1 MHTATDQTLLL
12 IQKSKY
18 IQSRYELESDTHLA
32 PTYPVFS
39 YSHFTT
45 FRYIYSI
52 RNSFKDDATFTMFI
66 QMMYQLLLSFK
77 FPFKCRKI
85 MAVGPSDSGKTTW
98 IGPILEV
105 MDPQHVASITTETPF
120 GAQMITASTQLLFVD
135 EWSANRKQFDQCK
148 MVFQGGDQV
157 IAQKCKLPGKFR
169 YQSGVYLTMNEVRFH
184 FIIVRNLLQ
193 MHACFFNHFTF
204 PLVGPPISP

>member
-18 IQSRYELESDTHLA
+18 TQLRYELESDTHLA

-135 EWSANRKQFDQCK
+135 F
-148 MVFQGGDQV
+148 V
-157 IAQKCKLPGKFR
+157 IHYTQKPSNKLIQRPHLIPSQDNWR
-169 YQSGVYLTMNEVRFH
+169 INLHQHQPQQELRQSWMPR
-184 FIIVRNLLQ
+184 
-193 MHACFFNHFTF
+193 
-204 PLVGPPISP
+204 